1 MKQIFLI
8 VVVFMM
14 IASSKNAGAQWN
26 NSVAFNQPSSTD
38 NVKAIPPEKKK
49 NKTRLPNINS
59 TELNSFILSHRIQS
73 EIKATAVN
81 IQAAR
86 DFTRSHKHVTDPKW
100 FRTEGGY
107 LANFLSKGIFRK
119 IVYDNNGR
127 WLYNLLE
134 YTEACLPFEI
144 RDRVK
149 SRYYDDDILVIHEYE
164 FPNNKTVYLL
174 RMQDRQS
181 NIVTLKV
188 CNGEMEFITPH
199 E

>member
-1 MKQIFLI
+1 
-8 VVVFMM
+8 MM

-26 NSVAFNQPSSTD
+26 NAVAFNQTPHTG

-49 NKTRLPNINS
+49 NKARLPNVNS
-59 TELNSFILSHRIQS
+59 NELNSFVLSHKIQS
-73 EIKATAVN
+73 EVKVTAVN
-81 IQAAR
+81 IEAVR